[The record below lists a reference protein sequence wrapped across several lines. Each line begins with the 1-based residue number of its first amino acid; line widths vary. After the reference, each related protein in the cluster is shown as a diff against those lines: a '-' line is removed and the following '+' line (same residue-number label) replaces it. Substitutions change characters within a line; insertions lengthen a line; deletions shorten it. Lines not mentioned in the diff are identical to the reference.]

1 MSDID
6 REHLLE
12 WNDRLQDW
20 LDGDLDERS
29 TAALEAHLAQ
39 CPHCRRF
46 VEQLRG
52 LDQALHEASAPL
64 GLDSAF
70 DARIFSQ
77 IETFDE
83 SRRAAARRRI
93 EQELQQNLQALSQR
107 WRRALMLL
115 IPGIVAGIAIAFALN
130 AWLGQSELARRLV
143 MESAA
148 GLGWDTS
155 GVVQAGLTTLLGT
168 GLGLLL
174 ARWFSSVIE

>member
-1 MSDID
+1 MSETE

-20 LDGDLDERS
+20 LDGDLDER
-29 TAALEAHLAQ
+29 AAAAFEAHLAS
-39 CPHCRRF
+39 CSHCRRY
-46 VEQLRG
+46 VQELRG
-52 LDQALHEASAPL
+52 LDQALHAASPPL
-64 GLDSAF
+64 ALDPGF

-83 SRRAAARRRI
+83 SKRAAARKRV
-93 EQELQQNLQALSQR
+93 EQELQQNLKALSRR
-107 WRRALMLL
+107 WRRTLAMLL
-115 IPGIVAGIAIAFALN
+115 PGVAAGIAITFALT
-130 AWLGQSELARRLV
+130 AWLGQSELTRHLV
-143 MESAA
+143 MESAT

-155 GVVQAGLTTLLGT
+155 GLIQAGVTMLFGT